1 MNGCLDRECRGG
13 VSEICRLALPL
24 FGASLVEAF
33 CHLANR
39 YFLSQTGDSALGA
52 VLPAG
57 MLASVLTTFL
67 SGVVGYSSTFVAQAH
82 GTGRP
87 EVAVRSFAQALW
99 IVLATLPL
107 FVLVALFGGAVF
119 DAAGHALSLRADE
132 KAYFRLSQLAG
143 VGTLLTAACAGFFT
157 GQGRTRLVGL
167 CFGTGPLAN
176 VALDWLLIRGCG
188 PIPAL
193 GIHGAGLATIVAQFV
208 PALLLAGFAFRDPL
222 LVQARRHGVLGF
234 DRTLARRLF
243 RFGVP
248 LGLGNLVCTA
258 TFAAFSLALGRLGGL
273 SLAAANVVFAIL
285 NVGFVALNA
294 IGNAVA
300 IVAGRSRGRRDR
312 QTLSRCLRTGLLCA
326 GAVGVLF
333 FSGVLSLWPVF
344 GSLFVPVGFRGDS
357 SSFVGLGSLLI
368 WLALLK
374 FPSESA
380 IAVFGG
386 LLRGVGDT
394 RYMTV
399 SRLLP
404 ELFVW
409 MPLTVGLSLCQATIV
424 WFWLSMPVNLTIVA
438 VAYGLRWKSGR
449 WMRNDLFG

>member
-1 MNGCLDRECRGG
+1 MSDCLDRECRGD

-24 FGASLVEAF
+24 LGASLVEAF

-39 YFLSQTGDSALGA
+39 YFLSQAGDTALGA

-57 MLASVLTTFL
+57 MLAGVLTTFL

-82 GTGRP
+82 GTGRS
-87 EVAVRSFAQALW
+87 EAAAKSFAQALW

-107 FVLVALFGGAVF
+107 FVLAALFGDAVF
-119 DAAGHALSLRADE
+119 DAAGHALPLRAAE

-143 VGTLLTAACAGFFT
+143 VGTLLTAACAAFFT
-157 GQGRTRLVGL
+157 GLGRTRLVGL
-167 CFGTGPLAN
+167 CLGAGPLVN
-176 VALDWLLIRGCG
+176 VLLDWLLIRGCG
-188 PIPAL
+188 SIPAL
-193 GIHGAGLATIVAQFV
+193 GIQGAGLAAVVAQLV
-208 PALLLAGFAFRDPL
+208 PGLLLVGFAVRDPL
-222 LVQARRHGVLGF
+222 LIQARKRGALTF
-234 DRTLARRLF
+234 DQALVRRLL

-248 LGLGNLVCTA
+248 LGIGNLTCTA

-273 SLAAANVVFAIL
+273 PLGTANVVFAIL
-285 NVGFVALNA
+285 NVGFVALTA

-300 IVAGRSRGRRDR
+300 IVAGRSWGRQDR
-312 QTLSRCLRTGLLCA
+312 QALSRCFCS
-326 GAVGVLF
+326 GVLCSGVVGALF
-333 FSGVLSLWPVF
+333 FCVVLSLWPAF
-344 GSLFVPVGFRGDS
+344 GAFFVPAGFQGS
-357 SSFVGLGSLLI
+357 ASVFVDLGTLLL

-374 FPSESA
+374 FPSECA
-380 IAVFGG
+380 IMLFGG

-399 SRLLP
+399 SRLLS

-409 MPLTVGLSLCQATIV
+409 MPLTAGLSVCHADIV